1 MKKADFDKKLRNF
14 NNNVTSN
21 KSKHIEVKKKLN
33 DYLTSYAEVIND
45 ISKEVK
51 LISANGSGKD
61 LKNGLSIFND
71 TKHFPEDEPKNYFV
85 FQPLHCIL
93 QH

>member
-21 KSKHIEVKKKLN
+21 KSRHIEVKKKLN

-61 LKNGLSIFND
+61 LKNG
-71 TKHFPEDEPKNYFV
+71 
-85 FQPLHCIL
+85 
-93 QH
+93 